1 MMAKFVVLEKWGSNS
16 YARIHRTICSH
27 AREPGAETASTFCHG
42 YFDTYLEARDFAR
55 SLGRESMRECTLCS
69 PRNY

>member
-1 MMAKFVVLEKWGSNS
+1 MVKFVVLESRGGNN
-16 YARIHRTICSH
+16 YARIHMTTCSH
-27 AREPGAETASTFCHG
+27 AKEPGAETASTLCHG

-55 SLGRESMRECTLCS
+55 SLGRESVRECTLCS